1 MGRTVPSF
9 RPALEMEIETW
20 KDYRR
25 ALTPEEKK
33 IFDKLLDYSRIH
45 ADAGSMAARP
55 ILSEFLFL
63 SIMLEQEKRIEELEK
78 RIIELEKKNNG

>member
-1 MGRTVPSF
+1 VPSF

-33 IFDKLLDYSRIH
+33 IFDKILDYARIH

-55 ILSEFLFL
+55 VLSEFLFF
-63 SIMLEQEKRIEELEK
+63 SIMLEQEKKIEDLEE
-78 RIIELEKKNNG
+78 RTSELEKKNNG

>member
-1 MGRTVPSF
+1 VPSF

-25 ALTPEEKK
+25 ALPPEEKK
-33 IFDKLLDYSRIH
+33 IFDKMLDYSRIH

-55 ILSEFLFL
+55 ILSEFLFF
-63 SIMLEQEKRIEELEK
+63 SIMLEQEKRIEDLEE
-78 RIIELEKKNNG
+78 RISELEKKNNG